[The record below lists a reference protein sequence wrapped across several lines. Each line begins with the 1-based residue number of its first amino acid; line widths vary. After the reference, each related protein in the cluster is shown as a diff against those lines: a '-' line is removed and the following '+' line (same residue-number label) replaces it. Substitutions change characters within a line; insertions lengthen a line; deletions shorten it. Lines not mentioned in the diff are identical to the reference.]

1 MPDSIQKQNIPLN
14 KILDFPGLAF
24 GKFSDK
30 SLGGLVSSLQ
40 SKGIEEP
47 LIVRQGKDGEY
58 ELIAGYR
65 RRRAGE
71 LAKLSDVPAYVV
83 ELDDKQAKECYWWS
97 NSGSSETLE
106 AFIKRLKERD
116 TEPEK
121 ETSTVP
127 EKENKPVE
135 KSDSSAGDK
144 AESAAPAAA
153 AAAPSNASEN
163 EKAEKKKAAA
173 KKPEKAAEEKPVD
186 TPAGTAAAGPA
197 GMSISKVLE
206 NKLNPPSEKDIKAL
220 PVPKDGETYFVVLHP
235 GYLEKSKFNNF
246 SVDRES
252 ENYKELEKSIE
263 ANGIKD
269 PIIARPKEGG
279 GYEIISGQRRHDIA
293 RRLNF
298 PVPTIIQQMDD
309 DDAKILVADGNLH
322 RDKLSSYDLSR
333 ALRMKMDAMKHK
345 SGRRKKGDIG
355 PKIDS
360 NEVLAREMGMSY
372 AKFNRMLRL
381 AEAEKV
387 ICDKVD
393 DGTMPLSIASAISFL
408 KPENQI
414 KVSDLMDIN
423 YKVSTER
430 IERVKKA
437 EKSGT
442 LDDNMLRDILEDK
455 DIASKVAE
463 APEIPAPSPV
473 VSAFEQTQPTA
484 PERQEPEALP
494 KIVPFTPD
502 EHIPD
507 AVEIHPPVTDTP
519 APDKTP
525 ETTKSAEPADDVFKG
540 DQERPQYTKV
550 ILAGDRLRKYFPDVS
565 MTPREIED
573 SVYDALEE
581 RRQRQEKQRQKDDIF
596 KHTASKA
603 K

>member
-1 MPDSIQKQNIPLN
+1 MPDSIQKQNIPLS

-97 NSGSSETLE
+97 NSGSSETLD

-116 TEPEK
+116 AEPEK

-153 AAAPSNASEN
+153 AAAPSKASEN

-173 KKPEKAAEEKPVD
+173 KKPEKAAEENPVN

-298 PVPTIIQQMDD
+298 PVPTIVQQMDD

-393 DGTMPLSIASAISFL
+393 DGTMPLSVASAISFL

-437 EKSGT
+437 EKSGA

-473 VSAFEQTQPTA
+473 VSVFEQTQPTA
-484 PERQEPEALP
+484 PERPEPEALP

>member
-116 TEPEK
+116 AEPEK

-135 KSDSSAGDK
+135 KSDSSAEDK

-153 AAAPSNASEN
+153 AAAPSKASEN

-173 KKPEKAAEEKPVD
+173 KKPEKASEEMPVN

-197 GMSISKVLE
+197 GMAISKVLE

-298 PVPTIIQQMDD
+298 PVPTIVQQMDD

-414 KVSDLMDIN
+414 RVSDLMDIN

-437 EKSGT
+437 EKSGA

-455 DIASKVAE
+455 DISPKVAE
-463 APEIPAPSPV
+463 APEISVPSPV
-473 VSAFEQTQPTA
+473 VSASEQTQPTE
-484 PERQEPEALP
+484 PERQEPEASP

-502 EHIPD
+502 AHIPD

-519 APDKTP
+519 TPNKTP
-525 ETTKSAEPADDVFKG
+525 EAAKSAEPADDVFKG

>member
-47 LIVRQGKDGEY
+47 LIVRQRKDGEY

-116 TEPEK
+116 AEPKK

-153 AAAPSNASEN
+153 AAAPSKASEN

-173 KKPEKAAEEKPVD
+173 KKPEKAAEENPVN

-197 GMSISKVLE
+197 GMAISKVLE
-206 NKLNPPSEKDIKAL
+206 NKLDPPSEKDIKAL

-263 ANGIKD
+263 SNGIKD

-298 PVPTIIQQMDD
+298 PVPTIVQQMDD

-455 DIASKVAE
+455 DIAPKVAE
-463 APEIPAPSPV
+463 APEISVPSPV
-473 VSAFEQTQPTA
+473 VSASEQAQPTE

-519 APDKTP
+519 TPNKTP
-525 ETTKSAEPADDVFKG
+525 EAAKSAEPADDVFKG

>member
-116 TEPEK
+116 AEPKK

-298 PVPTIIQQMDD
+298 PVPTIVQQMDD

-393 DGTMPLSIASAISFL
+393 DGTMPLSIASTISFL

-437 EKSGT
+437 EKSGA

-455 DIASKVAE
+455 DIAPKVAE
-463 APEIPAPSPV
+463 APEISVPSPV
-473 VSAFEQTQPTA
+473 VSASEQTQPIA
-484 PERQEPEALP
+484 PERQEPEASP

-519 APDKTP
+519 AP
-525 ETTKSAEPADDVFKG
+525 EAAKSAEPADDVFKG

>member
-116 TEPEK
+116 AEPKK

-153 AAAPSNASEN
+153 AAAPSKASEN
-163 EKAEKKKAAA
+163 EKAEKKKTAA
-173 KKPEKAAEEKPVD
+173 KKPENAAEEKPVN

-197 GMSISKVLE
+197 GMAISKVLE
-206 NKLNPPSEKDIKAL
+206 NKLDPPSEKDIKAL

-263 ANGIKD
+263 SNGIKD

-298 PVPTIIQQMDD
+298 PVPTIVQQMDD

-414 KVSDLMDIN
+414 RVSDLMDIN

-437 EKSGT
+437 EKSGA

-455 DIASKVAE
+455 DIAPKVAE
-463 APEIPAPSPV
+463 APEISVPSPV
-473 VSAFEQTQPTA
+473 VSASEQTQPTE
-484 PERQEPEALP
+484 PERQEPEASP

-502 EHIPD
+502 AHIPD

-519 APDKTP
+519 TPNKTP
-525 ETTKSAEPADDVFKG
+525 EAAKSAEPADDVFKG

>member
-1 MPDSIQKQNIPLN
+1 MPDSIQKQNIPLS

-116 TEPEK
+116 AEPKK
-121 ETSTVP
+121 EAPTVP
-127 EKENKPVE
+127 KKENKPVE
-135 KSDSSAGDK
+135 KSDSSAEDK

-153 AAAPSNASEN
+153 AAAPSKASEN

-173 KKPEKAAEEKPVD
+173 KKPEKAAEENPVN

-206 NKLNPPSEKDIKAL
+206 NKLDPPSEKDIKAL

-279 GYEIISGQRRHDIA
+279 GYEIISGQRRHDIV

-298 PVPTIIQQMDD
+298 PVPTIVQQMDD

-360 NEVLAREMGMSY
+360 NEILAREMGMSY

-414 KVSDLMDIN
+414 RVSDLMDIN

-437 EKSGT
+437 EKSGA

-455 DIASKVAE
+455 DIAPKVVE

-473 VSAFEQTQPTA
+473 VSAPEQTQPTE
-484 PERQEPEALP
+484 PERQEPEASP

-502 EHIPD
+502 AHIPD

-519 APDKTP
+519 TPNKTP
-525 ETTKSAEPADDVFKG
+525 EAAKSAEPADDVFKG

>member
-153 AAAPSNASEN
+153 AATPSNASEN

-473 VSAFEQTQPTA
+473 VSVFEQTQPTA

>member
-97 NSGSSETLE
+97 NSGSSETLD

-116 TEPEK
+116 AEPEK

-127 EKENKPVE
+127 KKENKPVE

-153 AAAPSNASEN
+153 AAAPSKASEN

-206 NKLNPPSEKDIKAL
+206 NKLDPPSEKDIKAL

>member
-1 MPDSIQKQNIPLN
+1 MPDSIQKQNIPLS

-116 TEPEK
+116 AEPKK

-135 KSDSSAGDK
+135 KSDSSAEDK

-153 AAAPSNASEN
+153 AAAPSKASEN

-173 KKPEKAAEEKPVD
+173 KKPEKAAEENPVN

-206 NKLNPPSEKDIKAL
+206 NKLDPPSEKDIKAL

-263 ANGIKD
+263 TNGIKD

-298 PVPTIIQQMDD
+298 PVPTIVQQMDD

-414 KVSDLMDIN
+414 RVSDLMDIN

-437 EKSGT
+437 EKSGA
-442 LDDNMLRDILEDK
+442 LDDNLLRDILDDK
-455 DIASKVAE
+455 DIAPKVAE
-463 APEIPAPSPV
+463 APEISVPSPV

-484 PERQEPEALP
+484 PERQEPEASP

-519 APDKTP
+519 AS
-525 ETTKSAEPADDVFKG
+525 EAAKSAEPADDVFKG

>member
-1 MPDSIQKQNIPLN
+1 MPDSIQKQNIPLS

-116 TEPEK
+116 AEPKK
-121 ETSTVP
+121 EAPTVP
-127 EKENKPVE
+127 KKENKPVE
-135 KSDSSAGDK
+135 KSDSSAEDK

-153 AAAPSNASEN
+153 AAAPSKASEN

-173 KKPEKAAEEKPVD
+173 KKPEKAAEENPVN

-206 NKLNPPSEKDIKAL
+206 NKLDPPSEKDIKAL
-220 PVPKDGETYFVVLHP
+220 PVPKNGETYFVVLHP

-298 PVPTIIQQMDD
+298 PVPTIVQQMDD

-360 NEVLAREMGMSY
+360 NEILAREMGMSY

-414 KVSDLMDIN
+414 RVSDLMDIN

-437 EKSGT
+437 EKSGA

-455 DIASKVAE
+455 DIAPKVVE

-473 VSAFEQTQPTA
+473 VSAPEQTQPTE
-484 PERQEPEALP
+484 PERQEPEASP

-502 EHIPD
+502 AHIPD

-519 APDKTP
+519 TPNKTP
-525 ETTKSAEPADDVFKG
+525 EAAKSAEPADDVFKG

-581 RRQRQEKQRQKDDIF
+581 RRQRQEKQ
-596 KHTASKA
+596 
-603 K
+603 

>member
-1 MPDSIQKQNIPLN
+1 MPDSIQKQNIPLS

-116 TEPEK
+116 AEPKK
-121 ETSTVP
+121 EAPTVP
-127 EKENKPVE
+127 KKENKPVE
-135 KSDSSAGDK
+135 KSDSSAEDK

-153 AAAPSNASEN
+153 AAAPSKASEN

-173 KKPEKAAEEKPVD
+173 KKPEKAAEENPVN

-206 NKLNPPSEKDIKAL
+206 NKLDPPSEKDIKAL

-298 PVPTIIQQMDD
+298 PVPTIVQQMDD

-360 NEVLAREMGMSY
+360 NEILAREMGMSY

-414 KVSDLMDIN
+414 RVSDLMDIN

-437 EKSGT
+437 EKSGA

-455 DIASKVAE
+455 DIAPKVVE

-473 VSAFEQTQPTA
+473 VSAPEQTQPTE
-484 PERQEPEALP
+484 PERQEPEASP

-502 EHIPD
+502 AHIPD

-519 APDKTP
+519 TPNKTP
-525 ETTKSAEPADDVFKG
+525 EAAKSAEPADDVFKG

>member
-97 NSGSSETLE
+97 NSGSSETLD

-116 TEPEK
+116 AEPEK

-144 AESAAPAAA
+144 AESTAPAAA
-153 AAAPSNASEN
+153 AAAPSKASEN

-173 KKPEKAAEEKPVD
+173 KKPEKAAEENPVN

-414 KVSDLMDIN
+414 RVSDLMDIN

-455 DIASKVAE
+455 DIAPKVAE
-463 APEIPAPSPV
+463 APEISVPSPV

-484 PERQEPEALP
+484 PERQEPEASP

-519 APDKTP
+519 VPDKTP
-525 ETTKSAEPADDVFKG
+525 EAAKSAEPADDVFKG

-581 RRQRQEKQRQKDDIF
+581 RRQRQEKQRHKDDIF

>member
-116 TEPEK
+116 AEPEK
-121 ETSTVP
+121 ETSTVL
-127 EKENKPVE
+127 EKDNKPVE

-153 AAAPSNASEN
+153 AAAPSKASEN

-173 KKPEKAAEEKPVD
+173 KKPEKSAEEKPVN

-197 GMSISKVLE
+197 GMAISKVLE
-206 NKLNPPSEKDIKAL
+206 NKLDPPSEKDIKAL

-298 PVPTIIQQMDD
+298 PVPTIVQQMDD
-309 DDAKILVADGNLH
+309 DDAKILVADSNLH

-437 EKSGT
+437 EKSGA

-473 VSAFEQTQPTA
+473 VSVFEQTQPTA
-484 PERQEPEALP
+484 PERPEPEALP

>member
-153 AAAPSNASEN
+153 AAAPSKASEN

-173 KKPEKAAEEKPVD
+173 KKPEKAAEENPVN
-186 TPAGTAAAGPA
+186 TPAGIAAAGPA

-206 NKLNPPSEKDIKAL
+206 NKLNPPSKKDIKAL

-298 PVPTIIQQMDD
+298 PVPTIVQQMDD

-437 EKSGT
+437 EKSGA

-455 DIASKVAE
+455 DIAPKVAE

-484 PERQEPEALP
+484 PERQEPEASP

-507 AVEIHPPVTDTP
+507 AVEIHPPVTDAP

-525 ETTKSAEPADDVFKG
+525 EAAKSAEPADDVFKG

-596 KHTASKA
+596 KHAASKA

>member
-116 TEPEK
+116 AEPEK

-135 KSDSSAGDK
+135 KSDSSAEDK
-144 AESAAPAAA
+144 AENTAPAAA
-153 AAAPSNASEN
+153 AAAPSKASEN

-173 KKPEKAAEEKPVD
+173 KKPEKAAEENPVN

-197 GMSISKVLE
+197 GMAISKVLE
-206 NKLNPPSEKDIKAL
+206 NKLDPPSVKDIKAL

-298 PVPTIIQQMDD
+298 PVPTIVQQMDD

-381 AEAEKV
+381 AEAERV

-414 KVSDLMDIN
+414 RVSDLMDIN

-455 DIASKVAE
+455 DIAPKVAE
-463 APEIPAPSPV
+463 APEISVPSPV

-484 PERQEPEALP
+484 PERQEPEASP

-519 APDKTP
+519 VPDKTP
-525 ETTKSAEPADDVFKG
+525 ETAKSAELTDDVFKG

>member
-116 TEPEK
+116 AEPEK

-127 EKENKPVE
+127 KKENKPVE

-144 AESAAPAAA
+144 AESTAPAAA
-153 AAAPSNASEN
+153 AAAPSKASEN

-173 KKPEKAAEEKPVD
+173 KKPEKAAEEKPVN

-298 PVPTIIQQMDD
+298 PVPTIVQQMDD

-322 RDKLSSYDLSR
+322 RDRLSSYDLSR

-381 AEAEKV
+381 AEAERV

-437 EKSGT
+437 EKSGA
-442 LDDNMLRDILEDK
+442 LDDNLLRDILDDK
-455 DIASKVAE
+455 DISPKVPE

-473 VSAFEQTQPTA
+473 VSVFEQTQPTA
-484 PERQEPEALP
+484 PERPEPEASP

-519 APDKTP
+519 APAKTP
-525 ETTKSAEPADDVFKG
+525 ETAKSAEPADDVFKG

>member
-1 MPDSIQKQNIPLN
+1 MPESIQEQNIPLN
-14 KILDFPGLAF
+14 KIHDFPGLAF

-47 LIVRQGKDGEY
+47 LVVRQSEDGEY

-83 ELDDKQAKECYWWS
+83 ELDDNQAKECYWWS
-97 NSGSSETLE
+97 NSGSAETLA
-106 AFIKRLKERD
+106 AFIKRVKQRD
-116 TEPEK
+116 TAPEQ
-121 ETSTVP
+121 EVSTLPTNGDNPDV
-127 EKENKPVE
+127 KPGSSAKSKE
-135 KSDSSAGDK
+135 KSV
-144 AESAAPAAA
+144 PAA
-153 AAAPSNASEN
+153 SASASQEIS
-163 EKAEKKKAAA
+163 EDKKKAAA
-173 KKPEKAAEEKPVD
+173 KKTEKKANKENGETGEKASV
-186 TPAGTAAAGPA
+186 GTAAAGPA
-197 GMSISKVLE
+197 GMAISKVLE
-206 NKLNPPSEKDIKAL
+206 NRLNPPNEEDIKSL
-220 PVPKDGETYFVVLHP
+220 PVPNGKETYFVVLHP
-235 GYLEKSKFNNF
+235 RYLEKSKFNNF

-252 ENYKELEKSIE
+252 DNYKELEKSIE
-263 ANGIKD
+263 INGIKD
-269 PIIARPKEGG
+269 PVIARPKEGG

-293 RRLNF
+293 KRLNF
-298 PVPTIIQQMDD
+298 PVPTIVQQMDD

-345 SGRRKKGDIG
+345 SGRRRKGDVG

-430 IERVKKA
+430 IERMKKA
-437 EKSGT
+437 EKAGT
-442 LDDNMLRDILEDK
+442 LDDSMLRDILADR
-455 DIASKVAE
+455 DIAPKAVEKAAVA
-463 APEIPAPSPV
+463 AVPPVSPV
-473 VSAFEQTQPTA
+473 FEKPKQPDNV
-484 PERQEPEALP
+484 RSDIEPQP
-494 KIVPFTPD
+494 KVIPFVPDTK
-502 EHIPD
+502 IPD
-507 AVEIHPPVTDTP
+507 AVEIHPPEVIVHTAVNP
-519 APDKTP
+519 QNVVKPV
-525 ETTKSAEPADDVFKG
+525 EQVNDVFKG
-540 DQERPQYTKV
+540 EQERPQYTKV

-581 RRQRQEKQRQKDDIF
+581 RRQRQEKQKQKEDIF
-596 KHTASKA
+596 KPTAPKSK
-603 K
+603 

>member
-83 ELDDKQAKECYWWS
+83 ELDDKQAKECFWWS

-116 TEPEK
+116 AEPEK

-153 AAAPSNASEN
+153 AAAPSKASEN

-173 KKPEKAAEEKPVD
+173 KKPEKAAEEKSVNTPV
-186 TPAGTAAAGPA
+186 GTAAAGPA
-197 GMSISKVLE
+197 GMTISKVLE

-298 PVPTIIQQMDD
+298 PVPTIVQQMDD

-473 VSAFEQTQPTA
+473 VSVFEQTQPTA
-484 PERQEPEALP
+484 PERPEPEALP

>member
-116 TEPEK
+116 AEPEK

-127 EKENKPVE
+127 KKENKPVE

-153 AAAPSNASEN
+153 AAAPSKASEN

-173 KKPEKAAEEKPVD
+173 KKPEKAAEEKSVD

-197 GMSISKVLE
+197 GMAISKVLE

-220 PVPKDGETYFVVLHP
+220 PVPKDGEIYFVVLHP

-298 PVPTIIQQMDD
+298 PVPTIVQQMDD

-414 KVSDLMDIN
+414 RVSDLVDIN

-437 EKSGT
+437 EKSGA

-455 DIASKVAE
+455 DIAPKVAE
-463 APEIPAPSPV
+463 APEISVPSPV
-473 VSAFEQTQPTA
+473 VSASEQTQPIA
-484 PERQEPEALP
+484 PERQEPEASP

-507 AVEIHPPVTDTP
+507 AVEIRPPVTDTP
-519 APDKTP
+519 AP
-525 ETTKSAEPADDVFKG
+525 EAAKSAEPADDVFKG

-596 KHTASKA
+596 KYTASKA

>member
-40 SKGIEEP
+40 SKGIKEP

-71 LAKLSDVPAYVV
+71 LAKLSEVPAYVV

-97 NSGSSETLE
+97 NSGSSETLD

-116 TEPEK
+116 AEPEK
-121 ETSTVP
+121 ETSTVTK
-127 EKENKPVE
+127 KENKPVE

-153 AAAPSNASEN
+153 AAAPSKASEN

-173 KKPEKAAEEKPVD
+173 KKPEKAAEENPVN

-298 PVPTIIQQMDD
+298 PVPTIVQQMDD
-309 DDAKILVADGNLH
+309 DDAKILVADSNLH

-437 EKSGT
+437 EKSGA

-473 VSAFEQTQPTA
+473 VSVFEQTQPTA
-484 PERQEPEALP
+484 PERPEPEALP

>member
-1 MPDSIQKQNIPLN
+1 M
-14 KILDFPGLAF
+14 
-24 GKFSDK
+24 
-30 SLGGLVSSLQ
+30 SSLQ

-116 TEPEK
+116 AEPKK
-121 ETSTVP
+121 EAPTVP
-127 EKENKPVE
+127 KKENKPVE
-135 KSDSSAGDK
+135 KSDSSAEDK

-153 AAAPSNASEN
+153 AAAPSKASEN

-173 KKPEKAAEEKPVD
+173 KKPEKAAEENPVN

-206 NKLNPPSEKDIKAL
+206 NKLDPPSEKDIKAL

-298 PVPTIIQQMDD
+298 PVPTIVQQMDD

-360 NEVLAREMGMSY
+360 NEILAREMGMSY

-414 KVSDLMDIN
+414 RVSDLMDIN

-437 EKSGT
+437 EKSGA

-455 DIASKVAE
+455 DIAPKVVE

-473 VSAFEQTQPTA
+473 VSAPEQTQPTE
-484 PERQEPEALP
+484 PERQEPEASP

-502 EHIPD
+502 AHIPD

-519 APDKTP
+519 TPNKTP
-525 ETTKSAEPADDVFKG
+525 EAAKSAEPADDVFKG

>member
-97 NSGSSETLE
+97 NSGSSETLD

-116 TEPEK
+116 AEPEK

-153 AAAPSNASEN
+153 AAAPSKASEN

-173 KKPEKAAEEKPVD
+173 KKPEKAAEENPVN

-298 PVPTIIQQMDD
+298 PVPTIVQQMDD

-437 EKSGT
+437 EKSGA

-473 VSAFEQTQPTA
+473 VSVFEQTQPTA
-484 PERQEPEALP
+484 PERPEPEALP

>member
-24 GKFSDK
+24 GKLSDK

-71 LAKLSDVPAYVV
+71 LAKLSEVPAYVV

-116 TEPEK
+116 AEPEK

-127 EKENKPVE
+127 KKENKPVE

-144 AESAAPAAA
+144 AESTAPAAA
-153 AAAPSNASEN
+153 AVAPSKASEN

-173 KKPEKAAEEKPVD
+173 KKPEKAAEEKPVN

-298 PVPTIIQQMDD
+298 PVPTIVQQMDD

-360 NEVLAREMGMSY
+360 NEILAREMGMSY

-414 KVSDLMDIN
+414 RVSDLMDIN

-437 EKSGT
+437 EKSGA

-455 DIASKVAE
+455 DIAPKVVE

-473 VSAFEQTQPTA
+473 VSAPEQTQPTE
-484 PERQEPEALP
+484 PERQEPEASP

-502 EHIPD
+502 AHIPD

-519 APDKTP
+519 TPNKTP
-525 ETTKSAEPADDVFKG
+525 EATKSAEPADDVFKG

>member
-116 TEPEK
+116 AEPKE

-153 AAAPSNASEN
+153 AAAPSKAFEN
-163 EKAEKKKAAA
+163 EKAEKKKATA
-173 KKPEKAAEEKPVD
+173 KKPEKAAEENPVN
-186 TPAGTAAAGPA
+186 TPAGTTAAGPA

-298 PVPTIIQQMDD
+298 PVPTIVQQMDD

-437 EKSGT
+437 EKSGA

>member
-116 TEPEK
+116 AEPKE

-197 GMSISKVLE
+197 GMAISKVLE
-206 NKLNPPSEKDIKAL
+206 NKLDPPSEKDIKAL
-220 PVPKDGETYFVVLHP
+220 SVPKDGETYFVVLHP

-298 PVPTIIQQMDD
+298 PVPTIVQQMDD

-408 KPENQI
+408 KSENQI

-437 EKSGT
+437 EKSGA
-442 LDDNMLRDILEDK
+442 LDDNLLRDILDDK
-455 DIASKVAE
+455 DIVPKVAE
-463 APEIPAPSPV
+463 APEIAAPSPV
-473 VSAFEQTQPTA
+473 VSAFEQTQFTD
-484 PERQEPEALP
+484 PERQEPEASP

-507 AVEIHPPVTDTP
+507 AVEIHPPVTDTSAP
-519 APDKTP
+519 AKAP
-525 ETTKSAEPADDVFKG
+525 EAAKSAEPADDVFKG

>member
-116 TEPEK
+116 AEPEK

-127 EKENKPVE
+127 KKENKPVE

-144 AESAAPAAA
+144 AESTAPAAA
-153 AAAPSNASEN
+153 AAAPSKASEN

-173 KKPEKAAEEKPVD
+173 KKPEKAAEEKPVN

-298 PVPTIIQQMDD
+298 PVPTIVQQMDD

-473 VSAFEQTQPTA
+473 VSVFEQTQPTA
-484 PERQEPEALP
+484 PERPEPEALP

-502 EHIPD
+502 EHISD
-507 AVEIHPPVTDTP
+507 AVEIHPPVTNTP

-525 ETTKSAEPADDVFKG
+525 ETTKSAEPTDDVFKG

-581 RRQRQEKQRQKDDIF
+581 RRQRQEKQRQKDNIF

>member
-1 MPDSIQKQNIPLN
+1 MPDSIQKQNIPLS

-116 TEPEK
+116 AEPKK

-135 KSDSSAGDK
+135 KSDSSAEDK

-153 AAAPSNASEN
+153 AAAPSKASEN

-173 KKPEKAAEEKPVD
+173 KKPEKAAEENPVN

-263 ANGIKD
+263 TNGIKD

-298 PVPTIIQQMDD
+298 PVPTIVQQMDD

-414 KVSDLMDIN
+414 RVSDLMDIN

-437 EKSGT
+437 EKSGA
-442 LDDNMLRDILEDK
+442 LDDNLLRDILDDK
-455 DIASKVAE
+455 DIAPKVAE
-463 APEIPAPSPV
+463 APEISVPSPV

-484 PERQEPEALP
+484 PERQEPEASP

-519 APDKTP
+519 AS
-525 ETTKSAEPADDVFKG
+525 EAAKSAEPADDVFKG

>member
-1 MPDSIQKQNIPLN
+1 M
-14 KILDFPGLAF
+14 
-24 GKFSDK
+24 
-30 SLGGLVSSLQ
+30 
-40 SKGIEEP
+40 
-47 LIVRQGKDGEY
+47 
-58 ELIAGYR
+58 
-65 RRRAGE
+65 
-71 LAKLSDVPAYVV
+71 V

-116 TEPEK
+116 AEPEK
-121 ETSTVP
+121 EAPTVP
-127 EKENKPVE
+127 KKENKPVE
-135 KSDSSAGDK
+135 KSDSSAEDK
-144 AESAAPAAA
+144 AENTAPAAA
-153 AAAPSNASEN
+153 AAAPSKASEN

-173 KKPEKAAEEKPVD
+173 KKPEKAAEENPVN

-197 GMSISKVLE
+197 GMAISKVLE
-206 NKLNPPSEKDIKAL
+206 NKLDPPSVKDIKAL

-298 PVPTIIQQMDD
+298 PVPTIVQQMDD

-437 EKSGT
+437 EKSGA
-442 LDDNMLRDILEDK
+442 LDDNLLRDILDDK
-455 DIASKVAE
+455 DISPKVAE

-473 VSAFEQTQPTA
+473 VSAFEQTQPTE
-484 PERQEPEALP
+484 PERQEPEASP

-507 AVEIHPPVTDTP
+507 AVEIHPPVADTP
-519 APDKTP
+519 APNKTP
-525 ETTKSAEPADDVFKG
+525 EAAKSAESADDVFKG

>member
-116 TEPEK
+116 AEPKK

-153 AAAPSNASEN
+153 AAAPSKASEN

-197 GMSISKVLE
+197 GMAISKVLE
-206 NKLNPPSEKDIKAL
+206 NKLDPPSEKDIKAL

-263 ANGIKD
+263 SNGIKD

-298 PVPTIIQQMDD
+298 PVPTIVQQMDD

-414 KVSDLMDIN
+414 RVSDLMDIN

-437 EKSGT
+437 EKSGA

-455 DIASKVAE
+455 DIAPKVAE
-463 APEIPAPSPV
+463 APEISVPSPV
-473 VSAFEQTQPTA
+473 VSASEQTQPTE
-484 PERQEPEALP
+484 PERQEPEASP

-502 EHIPD
+502 AHIPD

-519 APDKTP
+519 TPNKTP
-525 ETTKSAEPADDVFKG
+525 EAAKSAEPADDVFKG

>member
-1 MPDSIQKQNIPLN
+1 MKP
-14 KILDFPGLAF
+14 
-24 GKFSDK
+24 
-30 SLGGLVSSLQ
+30 
-40 SKGIEEP
+40 
-47 LIVRQGKDGEY
+47 
-58 ELIAGYR
+58 
-65 RRRAGE
+65 
-71 LAKLSDVPAYVV
+71 
-83 ELDDKQAKECYWWS
+83 
-97 NSGSSETLE
+97 
-106 AFIKRLKERD
+106 FIKRLKERD
-116 TEPEK
+116 AEPEK

-127 EKENKPVE
+127 KKENKPVE
-135 KSDSSAGDK
+135 KSGSSAGDK

-153 AAAPSNASEN
+153 AAAPSKASEN

-173 KKPEKAAEEKPVD
+173 KKPEKAAEENPVN

-206 NKLNPPSEKDIKAL
+206 NKLDPPSEKDIKAL
-220 PVPKDGETYFVVLHP
+220 PVPKDGETYFIVLHP

-263 ANGIKD
+263 TNGIKD

-298 PVPTIIQQMDD
+298 PVPTIVQQMDD

-381 AEAEKV
+381 ADAEKV

-437 EKSGT
+437 EKSGA
-442 LDDNMLRDILEDK
+442 LDDNILRDILEDK
-455 DIASKVAE
+455 DIAPKVAE
-463 APEIPAPSPV
+463 APEISVPSPV
-473 VSAFEQTQPTA
+473 VSASEQTQPIA
-484 PERQEPEALP
+484 PERQEPEASP

-502 EHIPD
+502 AHIPD
-507 AVEIHPPVTDTP
+507 AVEIHPPVTDTS
-519 APDKTP
+519 APNKTP
-525 ETTKSAEPADDVFKG
+525 EAAKSAEPADDVFKG

>member
-116 TEPEK
+116 AEPKK

-144 AESAAPAAA
+144 AESAAPTAA
-153 AAAPSNASEN
+153 AAAPSKASEN

-173 KKPEKAAEEKPVD
+173 KKPEKAAEEKPID

-263 ANGIKD
+263 ANGIKG

-345 SGRRKKGDIG
+345 SGRHKKGDID

-437 EKSGT
+437 EKSGA
-442 LDDNMLRDILEDK
+442 LDDNMPRDILEDK

-473 VSAFEQTQPTA
+473 VSVFEQTQPTA
-484 PERQEPEALP
+484 PERPEPEALP

-519 APDKTP
+519 AP

>member
-14 KILDFPGLAF
+14 KILDFSGLAF

-116 TEPEK
+116 AEPEK

-153 AAAPSNASEN
+153 AAAPSKASEN

-173 KKPEKAAEEKPVD
+173 KKPEKAAEENPIN

-220 PVPKDGETYFVVLHP
+220 PVPKDRETYFVVLHP

-298 PVPTIIQQMDD
+298 PVPTIVQQMDD

-437 EKSGT
+437 EKSGA
-442 LDDNMLRDILEDK
+442 LDDNMLRDILDDK

-473 VSAFEQTQPTA
+473 VSVFEQTQPTA
-484 PERQEPEALP
+484 PERPEPEALP

-525 ETTKSAEPADDVFKG
+525 ETAKSAEPADDIFKG